1 MKAYILLAEGFEEV
15 EAIVPYDIL
24 HRARVDVQMVSVTGQ
39 PVVTSSHGVPVTASL
54 AIATADL
61 SDGDM
66 IFLPG
71 GSLRLRDSEEALD
84 AVRRYDAAGKWIAAI
99 CAAPMILGQMGL
111 LRGRKATCFPGFEQD
126 LLGAEFQRKTVV
138 RDGHIITACGAGAA
152 FAIGREMAA
161 ALVGE
166 DTANAVLRQ
175 MMFQV
180 YE

>member
-24 HRARVDVQMVSVTGQ
+24 TRARVDVRLVSVTGH

-54 AIATADL
+54 AIESADL
-61 SDGDM
+61 SDGDLL
-66 IFLPG
+66 FLPG
-71 GSLRLRDSEEALD
+71 GSLKLRDSEEA
-84 AVRRYDAAGKWIAAI
+84 ASVIRRYDEAGKWIAAI

-111 LRGRKATCFPGFEQD
+111 LRDRKATCFPGFEKD
-126 LLGAEFQRKTVV
+126 LLGAEFQRKSVV
-138 RDGHIITACGAGAA
+138 RDGHIITACGAGAS

-161 ALVGE
+161 VLVGE